1 MSKKTRH
8 EEHEEHADES
18 WLLPYSDL
26 MTLLVALFLVMYAMS
41 ATDAK
46 KFEEMSQAFSSALN
60 GGGGVLEYRSDAP
73 TSTELD
79 QGKKDKMNSF
89 VASNTGTAELSKL
102 RAKEQ
107 EDLEKLKQQFDE
119 YIKNNGLTD
128 SLSTKLNQSQLM
140 ITISDNALFASG
152 QAVVKDESRQLAK
165 SISTMLQQFPDYDVL
180 VQGHTDNIPISNSS
194 YSSNWDLSVARS
206 LQFMKIL
213 LLNPNLD
220 PVKFSPIGYGE
231 YHPIAENTTAVG
243 RAKNRRVEVSIL
255 RKYKEATPTTDTTD
269 AIGSSD
275 TTE

>member
-1 MSKKTRH
+1 VSKKTRH

-60 GGGGVLEYRSDAP
+60 GGTGVLTERAATPSDNN
-73 TSTELD
+73 LD
-79 QGKKDKMNSF
+79 QGKGQKMDNVISK
-89 VASNTGTAELSKL
+89 NTGEAEIAKL
-102 RAKEQ
+102 RKKEQ
-107 EDLEKLKQQFDE
+107 EDLEKLKKQFDQ

-128 SLSTKLNQSQLM
+128 LLSTKLNQSQLM

-165 SISTMLQQFPDYDVL
+165 SISTMLQQFPDYDVV
-180 VQGHTDNIPISNSS
+180 VQGHTDNIPISNIN
-194 YSSNWDLSVARS
+194 YSSNWDLSVDRA
-206 LQFMKIL
+206 LHFMKIL

-220 PVKFSPIGYGE
+220 PKKFSPIGYGE
-231 YHPIAENTTAVG
+231 YHPISDNSTDVG
-243 RAKNRRVEVSIL
+243 RAKNRRVEVSII
-255 RKYKEATPTTDTTD
+255 RKYQDTPQFTGIPP
-269 AIGSSD
+269 ANN
-275 TTE
+275 

>member
-46 KFEEMSQAFSSALN
+46 KFEEMAQAFSSALN
-60 GGGGVLEYRSDAP
+60 GGSGVMEYRSDAP
-73 TSTELD
+73 TSTQLD
-79 QGKKDKMNSF
+79 QGKADKMNNV
-89 VASNTGTAELSKL
+89 VAPNTGTADIAKL
-102 RAKEQ
+102 RKKEQ
-107 EDLEKLKQQFDE
+107 EELEKLKKQFDQ

-128 SLSTKLNQSQLM
+128 LLSTKLNQSQLT
-140 ITISDNALFASG
+140 ITISDNALFSSG

-165 SISTMLQQFPDYDVL
+165 SISTMLQQFPNYEVL
-180 VQGHTDNIPISNSS
+180 VEGHTDNIPISNSE
-194 YSSNWDLSVARS
+194 YPSNWDLSVARA

-213 LLNPNLD
+213 LLNPYLD

-231 YHPIAENTTAVG
+231 YHPIADNDTAAG

-255 RKYKEATPTTDTTD
+255 RKYQDVTQTTPVTP
-269 AIGSSD
+269 SN
-275 TTE
+275 

>member
-79 QGKKDKMNSF
+79 QGKKDKQNNV
-89 VASNTGTAELSKL
+89 VAQNTGSAELSKL

-107 EDLEKLKQQFDE
+107 EDLENLKKQFDQ
-119 YIKNNGLTD
+119 YIKKNGLTD
-128 SLSTKLNQSQLM
+128 SLSTKLNQSQLL

-194 YSSNWDLSVARS
+194 YSSNWDLSVARA

-231 YHPIAENTTAVG
+231 YHPIDTNATAVG

-255 RKYKEATPTTDTTD
+255 RKYKDATNNTAADTADVKDITN
-269 AIGSSD
+269 
-275 TTE
+275 

>member
-41 ATDAK
+41 ATDAV
-46 KFEEMSQAFSSALN
+46 KFQQMAEAFNSALS
-60 GGGGVLEYRSDAP
+60 GGGGVLEYRSDSP
-73 TSTELD
+73 TNTQLD
-79 QGKKDKMNSF
+79 QGKQDKMNS
-89 VASNTGTAELSKL
+89 VIAKNTGTSDLSKL

-107 EDLEKLKQQFDE
+107 EDLEKLKKQFDQ
-119 YIKNNGLTD
+119 YIKNNGMTD
-128 SLSTKLNQSQLM
+128 LLSTKLNQSQLM

-165 SISTMLQQFPDYDVL
+165 SISTMLQQFPDYEVL
-180 VQGHTDNIPISNSS
+180 VQGHTDNVPISNST
-194 YSSNWDLSVARS
+194 YSSNWDLSVDRA
-206 LQFMKIL
+206 LEFMKIL

-220 PVKFSPIGYGE
+220 PTKFSPTGSGE
-231 YHPIAENTTAVG
+231 YHPIASNATAAG

-255 RKYKEATPTTDTTD
+255 RKYKDAAAETTDVSNVT
-269 AIGSSD
+269 AP
-275 TTE
+275 

>member
-41 ATDAK
+41 ATDAQ
-46 KFEEMSQAFSSALN
+46 KFEQMAQAFNSALS
-60 GGGGVLEYRSDAP
+60 GGGGVLEFRSDSP
-73 TSTELD
+73 TSTQLD
-79 QGKKDKMNSF
+79 QGSKDKMNS
-89 VASNTGTAELSKL
+89 VLDKNTGTAEISKL

-107 EDLEKLKQQFDE
+107 EDLEKLKEQFDQ
-119 YIKNNGLTD
+119 YIKNNGMTD
-128 SLSTKLNQSQLM
+128 LLSTKLNQSQLM

-152 QAVVKDESRQLAK
+152 QAIVKDDSRQLAK
-165 SISTMLQQFPDYDVL
+165 SISTMLQQFPDYDIL

-194 YSSNWDLSVARS
+194 YSSNWDLSVARA

-231 YHPIAENTTAVG
+231 YHPIAENTTAAG
-243 RAKNRRVEVSIL
+243 RAKNRRVEVSVL
-255 RKYKEATPTTDTTD
+255 RKYKDATTETTDV
-269 AIGSSD
+269 AAPGK
-275 TTE
+275 